1 MRLLEAP
8 HTQEHDREARKL
20 IAADQA
26 VLEARG
32 GAVNSNSNLKETTGG
47 EFRVYRASIRLL

>member
-8 HTQEHDREARKL
+8 QTQEHDREARKL

-32 GAVNSNSNLKETTGG
+32 GAVNSNLKETTGG